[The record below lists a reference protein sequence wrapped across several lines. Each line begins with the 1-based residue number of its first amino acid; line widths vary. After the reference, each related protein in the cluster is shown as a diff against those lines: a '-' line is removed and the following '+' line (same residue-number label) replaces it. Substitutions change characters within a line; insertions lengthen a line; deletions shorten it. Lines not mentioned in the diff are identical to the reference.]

1 MSTDIV
7 IKYVN
12 KTGKTDFEVVV
23 FTKNFSTNTP
33 MTYYC
38 AWQILRGQNN
48 VQFVYPVTTA
58 IGATYN
64 KGGLEISSG
73 PFPAELGT
81 TWTISQESDESTAVL
96 EEGTTSILE

>member
-1 MSTDIV
+1 M
-7 IKYVN
+7 N

-33 MTYYC
+33 QTYYC
-38 AWQILRGQNN
+38 AWQILRGQTSIK
-48 VQFVYPVTTA
+48 FVYPVSTA
-58 IGATYN
+58 IGATY
-64 KGGLEISSG
+64 KERGQEISAG

-81 TWTISQESDESTAVL
+81 TWTVSQESDESTAVL